1 MSQNQSSTP
10 PPSPYDLGPTPP
22 PSPFGSNP
30 TPPSNP
36 APNSTPHDS
45 APEPALPWYA
55 KPWATVVSLVVFPLQ
70 PAGIYLMWKYRTWQR
85 GPKVLA
91 TIVSLL
97 FFSSLLPKSP
107 DKTATQTA
115 TRTASNA
122 PTSNA
127 PAAAKTSAAPKATKS
142 AASGNSAA
150 KPSQKTPRKATP
162 VEEPDETQ
170 SDVST
175 ADSQLKPDQAPR
187 EADRQ
192 NVEEMDIEGVG
203 KREVG
208 MVDDVFYVVLKVEK
222 TPAIGNGFSDQR
234 ADGQFYILTLR
245 AHNNAKQ
252 THDVNTQ
259 VMQLLDDQDR
269 EFDPSSQGLLALA
282 GSGEDSA
289 QIIAQV
295 QPGTTKTLTL
305 VYDAPDDASGLCLKI
320 PGGFLSASGDAV
332 LKLPKESS

>member
-1 MSQNQSSTP
+1 MSHNQSSTP
-10 PPSPYDLGPTPP
+10 PPSPYDSGPTPPTPPSPFGSQPVGGTPTPP
-22 PSPFGSNP
+22 PSP
-30 TPPSNP
+30 
-36 APNSTPHDS
+36 APKPV
-45 APEPALPWYA
+45 LPWYA
-55 KPWATVVSLVVFPLQ
+55 KPWATVVFLVVFPLQ
-70 PAGIYLMWKYRTWQR
+70 PVGVHLMWKYRTWQR
-85 GPKVLA
+85 GPKVIA

-127 PAAAKTSAAPKATKS
+127 PATAKTAAAPKATKS

-150 KPSQKTPRKATP
+150 KPSRKSARKVTP
-162 VEEPDETQ
+162 VEESVETQ
-170 SDVST
+170 PDIST
-175 ADSQLKPDQAPR
+175 AQKPTEQASSD
-187 EADRQ
+187 ADRR

-222 TPAIGNGFSDQR
+222 TPTIGNGFSDQR

-305 VYDAPDDASGLCLKI
+305 VYDAPDDASGLRLKI
-320 PGGFLSASGDAV
+320 PGALFSASGDAV
-332 LKLPKESS
+332 LKLPKASS

>member
-10 PPSPYDLGPTPP
+10 PPSPFDSGSTPPP
-22 PSPFGSNP
+22 PSPFGGQPGGSNS
-30 TPPSNP
+30 TPPPHNPAPSNP
-36 APNSTPHDS
+36 

-55 KPWATVVSLVVFPLQ
+55 KPWATVVSLVIFPLQ
-70 PAGIYLMWKYRTWQR
+70 PAGVFLMWKYRTWQR

-91 TIVSLL
+91 TVVSLV

-107 DKTATQTA
+107 DQTATQTA

-122 PTSNA
+122 PSTSK
-127 PAAAKTSAAPKATKS
+127 PATPKAAKNT
-142 AASGNSAA
+142 ASNDSAA
-150 KPSQKTPRKATP
+150 KPSRKPPRKATP
-162 VEEPDETQ
+162 VEEPVETRPNL
-170 SDVST
+170 ST
-175 ADSQLKPDQAPR
+175 ADAQPEPEQTSR
-187 EADRQ
+187 EANRQ

-203 KREVG
+203 KREVA
-208 MVDDVFYVVLKVEK
+208 MVDDVLYVVLKVEK

-245 AHNNAKQ
+245 AHNNAKE

-305 VYDAPDDASGLCLKI
+305 VYDAPDDASGLRLKI

-332 LKLPKESS
+332 LKLPKESN

>member
-1 MSQNQSSTP
+1 MTPPSSTP
-10 PPSPYDLGPTPP
+10 PPSPYDSGSTPP
-22 PSPFGSNP
+22 PSPFGSGP
-30 TPPSNP
+30 TPPPNPAPHSPAPSNP
-36 APNSTPHDS
+36 AP
-45 APEPALPWYA
+45 EPDLPWYA
-55 KPWATVVSLVVFPLQ
+55 KPWATVVALLVFPLQ

-85 GPKVLA
+85 GPKVIA

-107 DKTATQTA
+107 DKVATQTA

-127 PAAAKTSAAPKATKS
+127 PAAAKTSAAPKAAKN
-142 AASGNSAA
+142 AASGNSAT
-150 KPSQKTPRKATP
+150 KPSKQSVRKATP
-162 VEEPDETQ
+162 VEEPVE
-170 SDVST
+170 
-175 ADSQLKPDQAPR
+175 APR
-187 EADRQ
+187 EDDRR

-203 KREVG
+203 KREVA
-208 MVDDVFYVVLKVEK
+208 MVDDVFYVVLDVEK
-222 TPAIGNGFSDQR
+222 TPTIGNGFTDLQ

-245 AHNNAKQ
+245 AHNSAKK

-259 VMQLLDDQDR
+259 IMKLLDDQGR
-269 EFDPSSQGLLALA
+269 EFDPSTQGLFTLPAEQ
-282 GSGEDSA
+282 GQSA

-305 VYDAPDDASGLCLKI
+305 VYDAPADASGLRLKI